1 MKKPIVY
8 DTEFREDL
16 GLDVDGY
23 HRIRMGRTTYYVKDN
38 VISIIDRATGDLKEL
53 VEADLPKSKRWIRR
67 NIDEVLALNLPK
79 KEKLTARFLR
89 KTNNS
94 YFIDVNGTEYVI
106 CISLEYMRGFDDYV
120 REANAPFFLWVNVQE
135 IKNGMREY
143 APAEVVND
151 PEFQKVVKGVVN
163 PQRRLA
169 RVTQHSSFDRWRSKQ
184 ECREYRAKQHNT
196 DAFGRTFN

>member
-8 DTEFREDL
+8 DTPFKPEYK
-16 GLDVDGY
+16 GLVDGY
-23 HRIRMGRTTYYVKDN
+23 HQILMGRTTYCVKDN
-38 VISIIDRATGDLKEL
+38 VISIIDRATGELKEL

-89 KTNNS
+89 KANNS
-94 YFIDVNGTEYVI
+94 YFIDVNGTEYVV

-135 IKNGMREY
+135 IKNGMKQY

-163 PQRRLA
+163 PQRKLA
-169 RVTQHSSFDRWRSKQ
+169 RVTQHHSFNRWHSKQ

>member
-8 DTEFREDL
+8 DTPFKPEYK
-16 GLDVDGY
+16 GLVDGY
-23 HRIRMGRTTYYVKDN
+23 HQILMGRTTYCVKDN

-89 KTNNS
+89 KANNS
-94 YFIDVNGTEYVI
+94 YFIDVNGTEYVV

-120 REANAPFFLWVNVQE
+120 REANAPIFSWLSVQE

-143 APAEVVND
+143 APADVVND

-163 PQRRLA
+163 PQRKLA
-169 RVTQHSSFDRWRSKQ
+169 RVTQHHSFNRWHSKQ
-184 ECREYRAKQHNT
+184 ECRDYRTKQHNT

>member
-8 DTEFREDL
+8 DTPFKPEYK
-16 GLDVDGY
+16 GLVDGY
-23 HRIRMGRTTYYVKDN
+23 HQILMGRTTYCVKDN
-38 VISIIDRATGDLKEL
+38 VISIIDRATGELKEL

-94 YFIDVNGTEYVI
+94 YVVAVNGTEYVI
-106 CISLEYMRGFDDYV
+106 CISSDFTKNFDEYV
-120 REANAPFFLWVNVQE
+120 REANAPIFSWLSVQE

-143 APAEVVND
+143 ASADIVND

-163 PQRRLA
+163 PQRKLA
-169 RVTQHSSFDRWRSKQ
+169 RVTQHHSFNRWHSKQ

>member
-8 DTEFREDL
+8 DTPFKPEYK
-16 GLDVDGY
+16 GLVDGY
-23 HRIRMGRTTYYVKDN
+23 HQILMGRTTYCVKDN

-89 KTNNS
+89 KANNS

-135 IKNGMREY
+135 ISSLPYRQLRN
-143 APAEVVND
+143 AL
-151 PEFQKVVKGVVN
+151 
-163 PQRRLA
+163 RL
-169 RVTQHSSFDRWRSKQ
+169 RSI
-184 ECREYRAKQHNT
+184 E
-196 DAFGRTFN
+196 D